1 MNSKL
6 KLQDFTFL
14 INIIKNQDSWEIGD
28 LANKLSVDLDTLLY
42 MLNIMSEVYSANG
55 ESFINFDLDL
65 SKNSITFDYSMELK
79 DLETIT
85 DFELFKIYNIL
96 TSQDKVD
103 IQNIKK
109 NDLSFLIDTLD
120 IFFDEKSKINKDNY
134 LSIFLE
140 NEVNIDYIKIGRKNV
155 GIYSIKPLSISN
167 NSDGN
172 VLEAIDLND
181 NKIKTFL
188 VNRIL
193 AVGDL
198 DLDNSNE
205 KDNSKNIE
213 VEFNIYSEKSISK
226 LNEDKIKM
234 NNEIYTYI
242 FRDYYVAMEY
252 FLENFKDVKILS
264 PEKLKNEFNDNINKL
279 RIKVSKWP

>member
-1 MNSKL
+1 MNKKL

-14 INIIKNQDSWEIGD
+14 INIIKDQDNWNIQD
-28 LANKLSVDLDTLLY
+28 LADKLTVDLDTLLY
-42 MLNIMSEVYSANG
+42 MLNIMSEVYSVNG

-65 SKNSITFDYSMELK
+65 SKNNITFDYSIELK

-96 TSQDKVD
+96 ISQDK
-103 IQNIKK
+103 IYIKNINK
-109 NDLSFLIDTLD
+109 NDLSFLTDTLE
-120 IFFDEKSKINKDNY
+120 IFFDEKSNINQDNY

-140 NEVNIDYIKIGRKNV
+140 NEVNIEYIKLGRKNP

-167 NSDGN
+167 NADGN
-172 VLEAIDLND
+172 VLEAIDLVD

-193 AVGDL
+193 SVGDL
-198 DLDNSNE
+198 DLNKSTKED
-205 KDNSKNIE
+205 KTKNIE
-213 VEFNIYSEKSISK
+213 VKFNIYSEKSISK
-226 LNEDKIKM
+226 LNKDKIKM
-234 NNEIYTYI
+234 SNEIYIYI

-252 FLENFKDVKILS
+252 FLENFKDVEILS
-264 PEKLKNEFNDNINKL
+264 PKNLKNEFDEKINKL
-279 RIKVSKWP
+279 RIMVSK

>member
-1 MNSKL
+1 MNKKL

-14 INIIKNQDSWEIGD
+14 INIIKDQDNWNIQD
-28 LANKLSVDLDTLLY
+28 LADKLTVDLDTLLY
-42 MLNIMSEVYSANG
+42 MLNIMSEVYSVNG

-65 SKNSITFDYSMELK
+65 SKDNITFDYSIELK

-96 TSQDKVD
+96 ISQDK
-103 IQNIKK
+103 IYIKNISK
-109 NDLSFLIDTLD
+109 NDLSFLTDTLE
-120 IFFDEKSKINKDNY
+120 IFFDEKSNINQDNY

-140 NEVNIDYIKIGRKNV
+140 NEINIEYIKLGRKNA

-167 NSDGN
+167 NADGN
-172 VLEAIDLND
+172 VLEAIDLVD

-193 AVGDL
+193 SVRDL
-198 DLDNSNE
+198 DLNKSTKED
-205 KDNSKNIE
+205 KTKNIE
-213 VEFNIYSEKSISK
+213 VKFNIYSEKSISK
-226 LNEDKIKM
+226 LNKDKIKM
-234 NNEIYTYI
+234 SNEIYIYT

-252 FLENFKDVKILS
+252 FLENFKDVEILS
-264 PEKLKNEFNDNINKL
+264 PENLKNEFDEKINKF
-279 RIKVSKWP
+279 RIMVSK

>member
-6 KLQDFTFL
+6 KFQDFTFL
-14 INIIKNQDSWEIGD
+14 INIIKNQDNWDIQD
-28 LANKLSVDLDTLLY
+28 LANKLSVDLNTLLY
-42 MLNIMSEVYSANG
+42 MLNIMSEVYSVNG
-55 ESFINFDLDL
+55 DSFINFDLDL
-65 SKNSITFDYSMELK
+65 SKNSIAFDYSMELK

-103 IQNIKK
+103 IKNIKK
-109 NDLSFLIDTLD
+109 NDLSFLIDTLQ
-120 IFFDEKSKINKDNY
+120 IFFDEKSTINKDNY

-140 NEVNIDYIKIGRKNV
+140 NEVNIEYIKIGRKNV
-155 GIYSIKPLSISN
+155 GIYSIKPISISN

-264 PEKLKNEFNDNINKL
+264 PENLKKEFNDNINKL
-279 RIKVSKWP
+279 RMKVSK

>member
-6 KLQDFTFL
+6 KFQDFTFL
-14 INIIKNQDSWEIGD
+14 INIIKNQDNWNIQD
-28 LANKLSVDLDTLLY
+28 LANKLSVNLDTLLY

-103 IQNIKK
+103 IKNIKK
-109 NDLSFLIDTLD
+109 DDISFLIDTLE

-140 NEVNIDYIKIGRKNV
+140 NEVNIEYIKIGRKNV
-155 GIYSIKPLSISN
+155 GIYSIKPISISN

-193 AVGDL
+193 SVGDL
-198 DLDNSNE
+198 DLDNSTKE
-205 KDNSKNIE
+205 DNTKNIE

-226 LNEDKIKM
+226 LNKDKIKM
-234 NNEIYTYI
+234 NNEICTYI
-242 FRDYYVAMEY
+242 FRDYHVAMEY
-252 FLENFKDVKILS
+252 FLENFKDIKILS
-264 PEKLKNEFNDNINKL
+264 PENLKNEFNENINKL
-279 RIKVSKWP
+279 SNKVSK

>member
-1 MNSKL
+1 MNKKL

-14 INIIKNQDSWEIGD
+14 INIIKDQDNWNIQD
-28 LANKLSVDLDTLLY
+28 LADKLTVDLDTLLY
-42 MLNIMSEVYSANG
+42 MLNIMSEVYSVNG

-65 SKNSITFDYSMELK
+65 SKNNITFDYSIELK

-96 TSQDKVD
+96 ISQDK
-103 IQNIKK
+103 IYIKNINK
-109 NDLSFLIDTLD
+109 NDLSFLTDTLE
-120 IFFDEKSKINKDNY
+120 IFFDEKSNINQDNY

-140 NEVNIDYIKIGRKNV
+140 NEVNIEYIKLGRKNP

-167 NSDGN
+167 NADGN
-172 VLEAIDLND
+172 VLEAIDLVD

-193 AVGDL
+193 SVRDL
-198 DLDNSNE
+198 DLNKSTKED
-205 KDNSKNIE
+205 KTKNIE
-213 VEFNIYSEKSISK
+213 VKFNIYSEKSISK
-226 LNEDKIKM
+226 LNKDKIKM
-234 NNEIYTYI
+234 SNEIYIYI

-252 FLENFKDVKILS
+252 FLENFKDVEILS
-264 PEKLKNEFNDNINKL
+264 PENLKNEFDEKINKL
-279 RIKVSKWP
+279 RIMVSK

>member
-6 KLQDFTFL
+6 KFQDFTFL
-14 INIIKNQDSWEIGD
+14 INIIKNQDNWNIQD
-28 LANKLSVDLDTLLY
+28 LANKLSVNLDTLLY

-103 IQNIKK
+103 IKNIKK
-109 NDLSFLIDTLD
+109 DDISFLIDTLE

-140 NEVNIDYIKIGRKNV
+140 NEVNIEYIKIGRKNV
-155 GIYSIKPLSISN
+155 GIYSIKPISISN

-198 DLDNSNE
+198 DLDISTK
-205 KDNSKNIE
+205 KDNFKNIE

-226 LNEDKIKM
+226 LNEDKIKI

-264 PEKLKNEFNDNINKL
+264 PENLKNEFTDKINKL
-279 RIKVSKWP
+279 RIKVSK

>member
-14 INIIKNQDSWEIGD
+14 INIIKNQDNWDIQD
-28 LANKLSVDLDTLLY
+28 LANKLSVDFDTLLY

-65 SKNSITFDYSMELK
+65 SRNSITFDYSMELK

-109 NDLSFLIDTLD
+109 NDLSFLIDTLE

-155 GIYSIKPLSISN
+155 GIYSIKPISISN

-193 AVGDL
+193 SVGDL
-198 DLDNSNE
+198 DLDNSTKE
-205 KDNSKNIE
+205 DNSKNIE

-226 LNEDKIKM
+226 LNRDKIKM

-279 RIKVSKWP
+279 RIKVSK

>member
-1 MNSKL
+1 MNKKL

-14 INIIKNQDSWEIGD
+14 INIIKDQDNWNIQD
-28 LANKLSVDLDTLLY
+28 LADKLTVDLDTLLY
-42 MLNIMSEVYSANG
+42 MLNIMSEVYSVNG

-65 SKNSITFDYSMELK
+65 SKNNITFDYSIELK

-103 IQNIKK
+103 IKNIKK
-109 NDLSFLIDTLD
+109 NDLSFLIDTLK

-140 NEVNIDYIKIGRKNV
+140 NEVNIHYIKIGRKNV
-155 GIYSIKPLSISN
+155 GIYSIKPISISN

-198 DLDNSNE
+198 DLDISTK
-205 KDNSKNIE
+205 KDNFKNIE

-226 LNEDKIKM
+226 LNEDKIKV

-252 FLENFKDVKILS
+252 FLENFKDAKILS
-264 PEKLKNEFNDNINKL
+264 PENLKNEFTDNINKL
-279 RIKVSKWP
+279 RIKVSK

>member
-1 MNSKL
+1 MNKKL

-14 INIIKNQDSWEIGD
+14 INIIKDQDNWNIQD
-28 LANKLSVDLDTLLY
+28 LADKLTVDLDTLLY
-42 MLNIMSEVYSANG
+42 MLNIMSEVYSVNG

-65 SKNSITFDYSMELK
+65 SKNNITFDYSIELK

-96 TSQDKVD
+96 ISQDK
-103 IQNIKK
+103 IYIKNINK
-109 NDLSFLIDTLD
+109 NDLSFLTDTLE
-120 IFFDEKSKINKDNY
+120 IFFDEKSNINQDNY

-140 NEVNIDYIKIGRKNV
+140 NEVNIEYIKLGRKNP

-167 NSDGN
+167 NADGN
-172 VLEAIDLND
+172 VLEAIDLVD

-193 AVGDL
+193 SVGDL
-198 DLDNSNE
+198 DLNKSTKED
-205 KDNSKNIE
+205 KTKNIE
-213 VEFNIYSEKSISK
+213 VKFNIYSEKSISK
-226 LNEDKIKM
+226 LNKDKIKM
-234 NNEIYTYI
+234 SNEIYIYT

-252 FLENFKDVKILS
+252 FLENFKDVEIFS
-264 PEKLKNEFNDNINKL
+264 PEILKNEFDEKINKL
-279 RIKVSKWP
+279 RIMVSK

>member
-1 MNSKL
+1 MNKKL

-14 INIIKNQDSWEIGD
+14 INIIKDQDNWNIQD
-28 LANKLSVDLDTLLY
+28 LADKLTVDLDTLLY
-42 MLNIMSEVYSANG
+42 MLNIMSEVYSVNG

-65 SKNSITFDYSMELK
+65 SKNNITFDYSIELK

-96 TSQDKVD
+96 ISQDK
-103 IQNIKK
+103 IYIKNINK
-109 NDLSFLIDTLD
+109 NDLSFLTDTLE
-120 IFFDEKSKINKDNY
+120 IFFDEKSNINQDNY

-140 NEVNIDYIKIGRKNV
+140 NEVNIEYIKLGRKNP

-167 NSDGN
+167 NADGN
-172 VLEAIDLND
+172 VLEAIDLVD

-193 AVGDL
+193 SVGDL
-198 DLDNSNE
+198 DLNKSTKED
-205 KDNSKNIE
+205 KTKNIE
-213 VEFNIYSEKSISK
+213 VKFNIYSEKSISK
-226 LNEDKIKM
+226 LNKDKIKM
-234 NNEIYTYI
+234 SNEIYIYI

-252 FLENFKDVKILS
+252 FLENFKDVEILS
-264 PEKLKNEFNDNINKL
+264 PENLKNEFDEKINKL
-279 RIKVSKWP
+279 RIMVSK

>member
-1 MNSKL
+1 MNKKL

-14 INIIKNQDSWEIGD
+14 INIIKDQDNWNIQD
-28 LANKLSVDLDTLLY
+28 LADKLTVDLDTLLY
-42 MLNIMSEVYSANG
+42 MLNIMSEVYSVNG

-65 SKNSITFDYSMELK
+65 SKNNITFDYSIELK

-96 TSQDKVD
+96 ISQDK
-103 IQNIKK
+103 IYIKNINK
-109 NDLSFLIDTLD
+109 NDLSFLTDTLE
-120 IFFDEKSKINKDNY
+120 IFFDEKSNINQDNY

-140 NEVNIDYIKIGRKNV
+140 NEVNIEYIKLGRKKA

-167 NSDGN
+167 NADGN
-172 VLEAIDLND
+172 VLEAIDLVD

-193 AVGDL
+193 SVGDL
-198 DLDNSNE
+198 DLNKSTKED
-205 KDNSKNIE
+205 KSKNIE
-213 VEFNIYSEKSISK
+213 VKFNIYSEKSISK
-226 LNEDKIKM
+226 LNKDKIKM
-234 NNEIYTYI
+234 SNEIYIYT

-252 FLENFKDVKILS
+252 FLENFKDVEILS
-264 PEKLKNEFNDNINKL
+264 PENIKNKFNEKINKL
-279 RIKVSKWP
+279 RIMVSK

>member
-1 MNSKL
+1 MNKKL

-14 INIIKNQDSWEIGD
+14 INIVKDQDNWNIQD
-28 LANKLSVDLDTLLY
+28 LADKLTVDLDTLLY
-42 MLNIMSEVYSANG
+42 MLNIMSEVYSVNG

-65 SKNSITFDYSMELK
+65 SKNNITFDYSIELK

-96 TSQDKVD
+96 ISQDK
-103 IQNIKK
+103 IYIKNINQ
-109 NDLSFLIDTLD
+109 NDLSFLTDTLE
-120 IFFDEKSKINKDNY
+120 IFFDEKSNINQDNY

-140 NEVNIDYIKIGRKNV
+140 NEVNIEYIKLGRKNP

-167 NSDGN
+167 NADGN
-172 VLEAIDLND
+172 VLEAIDLVD

-193 AVGDL
+193 SVGDL
-198 DLDNSNE
+198 DLNKSTKED
-205 KDNSKNIE
+205 KTKNIE
-213 VEFNIYSEKSISK
+213 VKFNIYSEKSISK
-226 LNEDKIKM
+226 LNKDKLKV
-234 NNEIYTYI
+234 NDDIYSYL

-252 FLENFKDVKILS
+252 FLENFKDVEILS
-264 PEKLKNEFNDNINKL
+264 PENLKNEFDEKINKL
-279 RIKVSKWP
+279 RIMVSK

>member
-14 INIIKNQDSWEIGD
+14 INIIKNQDNWDIQD
-28 LANKLSVDLDTLLY
+28 LANKLSVDLETLLY

-103 IQNIKK
+103 IQNIEK
-109 NDLSFLIDTLD
+109 NDLSFLIDTLE

-155 GIYSIKPLSISN
+155 GIYSIKPISISN

-188 VNRIL
+188 INRIL
-193 AVGDL
+193 SVGDL
-198 DLDNSNE
+198 NLDNSTKE
-205 KDNSKNIE
+205 DNSKNIE

-226 LNEDKIKM
+226 LNKDKIKM
-234 NNEIYTYI
+234 SNEIYIYI
-242 FRDYYVAMEY
+242 FRDYYVAMEF
-252 FLENFKDVKILS
+252 FLENFKDVEILS
-264 PEKLKNEFNDNINKL
+264 PENLKNEFDEKINKL
-279 RIKVSKWP
+279 RIMVSK

>member
-1 MNSKL
+1 MNKKL

-14 INIIKNQDSWEIGD
+14 INIIKDQDNWNIQD
-28 LANKLSVDLDTLLY
+28 LADKLTVDLDTLLY
-42 MLNIMSEVYSANG
+42 MLNIMSEVYSVNG

-65 SKNSITFDYSMELK
+65 SKNNITFDYSIELK

-96 TSQDKVD
+96 ISQDK
-103 IQNIKK
+103 IYIKNISK
-109 NDLSFLIDTLD
+109 NDLSFLTDTLE
-120 IFFDEKSKINKDNY
+120 IFFDEKSNINQDNY

-140 NEVNIDYIKIGRKNV
+140 NEVNIEYIKLGRKNP

-167 NSDGN
+167 NADGN
-172 VLEAIDLND
+172 VLEAIDLVD

-193 AVGDL
+193 SVGDL
-198 DLDNSNE
+198 DLNKSTKED
-205 KDNSKNIE
+205 KTKNIE
-213 VEFNIYSEKSISK
+213 VKFNIYSEKSISK
-226 LNEDKIKM
+226 LNKDKIKM
-234 NNEIYTYI
+234 SNEIYIYI

-252 FLENFKDVKILS
+252 FLENFKDVEILS
-264 PEKLKNEFNDNINKL
+264 PENLKNEFDEKINKL
-279 RIKVSKWP
+279 RIMVSK

>member
-1 MNSKL
+1 MNKKL

-14 INIIKNQDSWEIGD
+14 INIIKDQDNWNIQD
-28 LANKLSVDLDTLLY
+28 LADKLTVDLDTLLY
-42 MLNIMSEVYSANG
+42 MLNIMSEVYSVNG

-65 SKNSITFDYSMELK
+65 SKNNITFDYSIELK

-96 TSQDKVD
+96 INQDK
-103 IQNIKK
+103 IYIKNINK
-109 NDLSFLIDTLD
+109 NDLSFLTDTLG
-120 IFFDEKSKINKDNY
+120 IFFDEKSDINQDNY

-140 NEVNIDYIKIGRKNV
+140 NEVNIEYIKLGRKKA

-167 NSDGN
+167 NADGN
-172 VLEAIDLND
+172 VLEAIDLVD

-193 AVGDL
+193 SVRDL
-198 DLDNSNE
+198 DLNKSTKED
-205 KDNSKNIE
+205 KTKNIE
-213 VEFNIYSEKSISK
+213 VKFNIYSEKSISK
-226 LNEDKIKM
+226 LNKDKIKM
-234 NNEIYTYI
+234 SNEIYIYT

-252 FLENFKDVKILS
+252 FLENFKDVEILS
-264 PEKLKNEFNDNINKL
+264 PENLKNEFDEKINKF
-279 RIKVSKWP
+279 RIMVSK